1 MATQIQW
8 RRGNTAQ
15 TAAFTGAVAEVT
27 VDTDKKTLVIHDGST
42 AGGTPLAKEG
52 VLSTVYTHA
61 NGAFDKANSANVLA
75 QAAYN
80 QANTATTSAQAAF
93 DKANQTAQLAFTT
106 VSANGTSLVAD
117 ANNDT
122 LTITSAVA
130 NGVFAGF
137 TGKRF
142 CLSEPYLPHAWPIA
156 YRITLEEDIVA
167 IGASCGERYLSTP
180 LAAQA
185 VAEVMD
191 AVAEDS

>member
-1 MATQIQW
+1 MATQLQL
-8 RRGNTAQ
+8 RRGNTTQ
-15 TAAFTGAVAEVT
+15 TNAFTGAIAEVT

-122 LTITSAVA
+122 LTITSSVA
-130 NGVFAGF
+130 NGIFV
-137 TGKRF
+137 TGVSGTDTLDIGLINSGVTASGYGDSISVPI
-142 CLSEPYLPHAWPIA
+142 LS
-156 YRITLEEDIVA
+156 
-167 IGASCGERYLSTP
+167 
-180 LAAQA
+180 
-185 VAEVMD
+185 
-191 AVAEDS
+191 